1 VSTRIAVL
9 TGDIIRSSDLVP
21 RRRQQLQAT
30 LTAAF
35 DEVIKQIPL
44 FRAEQ
49 FRGDSFQAVCP
60 EPREGLR
67 TLLLIQALLHRQDF
81 GVRIALG
88 LGKIDFASDSILT
101 SDGSAFQRS
110 GPALDELKKKNQPV
124 AVVGPSDS
132 FNKEWKVHAL
142 SLGYLLQRWTIP
154 QAEAVLAQLQGLTQE
169 ESARVLQVRQP
180 AVQQRLQ
187 ATGWAVMDAILER
200 FVTSIHADLL

>member
-1 VSTRIAVL
+1 MPAKIAVL
-9 TGDIIRSSDLVP
+9 TGDIIRSSDLDP
-21 RRRQQLQAT
+21 QRRQQLQAT
-30 LTAAF
+30 LSSAF
-35 DEVIKQIPL
+35 DGIIQQIPL

-60 EPREGLR
+60 KPEEGLR
-67 TLLLIQALLHRQDF
+67 ALMLIQALLHRQDF

-88 LGKIDFASDSILT
+88 LGEIDFESNSILT

-110 GPALDELKKKNQPV
+110 GPALDDIKKKNQPV
-124 AVVGPSDS
+124 AITGPSDS
-132 FNKEWKVHAL
+132 FNREWKVHSL
-142 SLGYLLQRWTIP
+142 SLGYLLQRWTVP

-169 ESARVLQVRQP
+169 ETAKALQIRQP

-200 FVTSIHADLL
+200 FVTSVHVDLL